1 MTEYLSLD
9 LAFLK
14 RLLYISSIL
23 LQHYYENDTENQ
35 QGKFFGWS

>member
-14 RLLYISSIL
+14 RLL
-23 LQHYYENDTENQ
+23 HYYENDTENQ